1 MSLSPDGRGYRTA
14 ADQDNGTDARAG
26 MLLSCGGGPRLD
38 FHR

>member
-14 ADQDNGTDARAG
+14 ADRMLGTDARAE
-26 MLLSCGGGPRLD
+26 MLLSGGPRLD